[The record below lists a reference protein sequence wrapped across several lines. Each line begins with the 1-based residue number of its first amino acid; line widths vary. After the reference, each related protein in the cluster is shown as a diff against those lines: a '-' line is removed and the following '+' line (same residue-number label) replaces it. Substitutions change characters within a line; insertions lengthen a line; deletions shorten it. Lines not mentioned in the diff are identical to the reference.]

1 MHKLEQDITDV
12 EFIEYLGARL
22 EYELQNQQQIE
33 EESGKKIFLNEKE
46 AEEEDKKW
54 LEENCRE
61 QW

>member
-1 MHKLEQDITDV
+1 MTDA
-12 EFIEYLGARL
+12 EFIENLKARL